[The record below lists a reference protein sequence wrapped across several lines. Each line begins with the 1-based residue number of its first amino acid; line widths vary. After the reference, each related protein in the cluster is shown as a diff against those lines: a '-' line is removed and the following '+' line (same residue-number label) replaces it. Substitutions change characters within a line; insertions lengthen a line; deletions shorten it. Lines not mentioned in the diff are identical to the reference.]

1 DIEQLVLSYCDVLF
15 YPLVDEVYPPGYSGK
30 QYDLG
35 KIETI
40 LEGKFRPGHF
50 QGVCQVMDRLLH
62 IVEPGTLYLGQK
74 DYQQCLV
81 IKKLVQLLGKEN
93 EIKLNFVE
101 TKREPDGLAMS
112 SRNLRLTP
120 EQRQKAVAIFKCLTF
135 IKENYLKADL
145 LKLKKCATDTLT
157 SEGFNVDYVEIA
169 DAEDLRIVA
178 HPTSRSLVALV
189 AATIGGVRLIDNIL
203 LN

>member
-1 DIEQLVLSYCDVLF
+1 MIIFKKTCQLHHFLQQQKQQKKRIGFAPTMGALHEGHLSLIKRCKTQNDVTVCSIFINPLQFNNAQDLQMYPKTIENDIEQLVLSYCDVLF
-15 YPLVDEVYPPGYSGK
+15 YPLADEVYPPGYSGK

-40 LEGKFRPGHF
+40 LEGKFRLGHF

-101 TKREPDGLAMS
+101 TKREPDG
-112 SRNLRLTP
+112 
-120 EQRQKAVAIFKCLTF
+120 
-135 IKENYLKADL
+135 
-145 LKLKKCATDTLT
+145 
-157 SEGFNVDYVEIA
+157 
-169 DAEDLRIVA
+169 
-178 HPTSRSLVALV
+178 
-189 AATIGGVRLIDNIL
+189 
-203 LN
+203 